1 MKYNNK
7 QSQGDFRIENL
18 TLLSVKSSEKGT
30 ECNASFLIKGKD
42 GKAIINI
49 PFSIYVNG
57 LPAQTE
63 QELVT
68 KEHGF
73 ATVNF
78 LSRDE
83 KIVVMV
89 IVIDDN
95 DKITSSTKKLTLVE
109 KEKKSNLGN
118 FTHATVITPET
129 SSKFANILEDVA
141 NITAHT
147 AGAWSKLENWLAKK
161 SEKQKS
167 HFITA
172 ITKMNKDQ
180 AADFLRRFIRLDND
194 EERDKLAKNFSL
206 APQIDFQIEFVSRMK
221 KYTNSGS
228 ETNKKKSSRKKFEKF
243 FQKLPVDLA
252 ENFMINA
259 CFLSDDKYAEI
270 FDYII
275 CSEKPLET
283 ARNLGMINK
292 PKT

>member
-1 MKYNNK
+1 MKPNNK
-7 QSQGDFRIENL
+7 QPQGDYRIENL
-18 TLLSVKSSEKGT
+18 TILSVKSSEKGT

-42 GKAIINI
+42 GKAAIDV

-63 QELVT
+63 QELIT

-73 ATVNF
+73 GSINF
-78 LSRDE
+78 LSKDE

-89 IVIDDN
+89 IVTDDN
-95 DKITSSTKKLTLVE
+95 KKITSATRNITLQE
-109 KEKKSNLGN
+109 KEKKSNLGS
-118 FTHATVITPET
+118 FTHANIITPEI
-129 SSKFANILEDVA
+129 SSKFANILEDVTK
-141 NITAHT
+141 ITAHT
-147 AGAWSKLENWLAKK
+147 AGAWSQLENWLTKK

-167 HFITA
+167 HFITTV
-172 ITKMNKDQ
+172 TKINKDQ

-194 EERDKLAKNFSL
+194 EERDKLAKNFNL
-206 APQIDFQIEFVSRMK
+206 IPQMDFQLEFVSRMK
-221 KYTNSGS
+221 KYTDSGS

-243 FQKLPVDLA
+243 FQKLSVDLA
-252 ENFMINA
+252 ENFMINT
-259 CFLSDDKYAEI
+259 CFLSEDKYTEI